1 MPTGDIDEL
10 MDLRETWKTEIQKA
24 ESETQLAALNE
35 KLKILEND
43 LAEKTQSDIDTR
55 SKLETT
61 LKNHDSLKDKL
72 NAEIKVIFR
81 FFSNLGSL
89 FLSNY
94 TVFHFCVTLCK
105 LLYFFMKLDPIAYFW
120 THPFFLLA
128 TKSLSHHENN
138 PLAYEFLIR
147 SEMTYF

>member
-1 MPTGDIDEL
+1 

-24 ESETQLAALNE
+24 ESESQLAALNE

-43 LAEKTQSDIDTR
+43 LAEKTQSDLDTR
-55 SKLETT
+55 SKLETA

-81 FFSNLGSL
+81 FFFNFGIT

-94 TVFHFCVTLCK
+94 TVFFIFVSPSPSLYLFIK
-105 LLYFFMKLDPIAYFW
+105 LVPIAYFW

-128 TKSLSHHENN
+128 TKSLSHHENS

>member
-1 MPTGDIDEL
+1 

-24 ESETQLAALNE
+24 ESESQLAALNE

-43 LAEKTQSDIDTR
+43 LAEKTQSDLDTR
-55 SKLETT
+55 SKLETA

-94 TVFHFCVTLCK
+94 TVFYFCVTLCK
-105 LLYFFMKLDPIAYFW
+105 LLYFFI
-120 THPFFLLA
+120 
-128 TKSLSHHENN
+128 
-138 PLAYEFLIR
+138 
-147 SEMTYF
+147 

>member
-1 MPTGDIDEL
+1 

-24 ESETQLAALNE
+24 ESESQLAALNE

-43 LAEKTQSDIDTR
+43 LAEKTQSDLDTR
-55 SKLETT
+55 SKLETA

-81 FFSNLGSL
+81 FFFNFGIT

-94 TVFHFCVTLCK
+94 TVFFYFCVTVSQLI
-105 LLYFFMKLDPIAYFW
+105 FFYQISPDCVFLDAPIF
-120 THPFFLLA
+120 
-128 TKSLSHHENN
+128 
-138 PLAYEFLIR
+138 PLGH
-147 SEMTYF
+147 